1 MSISPNVPS
10 PQESYHYEGGGT
22 PRWITILFAVVIAGV
37 GAMAYAGYSAQSHL
51 QQEVTKAQDQNKI
64 LTAQL
69 DQANTRLAELKGQMD
84 VTSQKIG
91 MTQAELADARSRA
104 EAIRKQQTASDQKL
118 SEKIA
123 QAQKESEAQIGAV
136 ATDVTGAKKDI
147 ESTRTDLEAT
157 KSKLDRATGDM
168 GVMSGL
174 IARNHDD
181 LEELKRRGDRNYFE
195 FTIQRAK
202 TPQHVGPVQIALNK
216 TDSKKSKYTITVLAD
231 DKSIEKKDRTAGEPV
246 QFYVKGSARTAPLR
260 NRGVRRE
267 QEYHHWLP
275 VHAEG
280 RQQRAGGSRGG
291 GACETL
297 TKFYWA
303 EDIPRLS
310 CRGTVI
316 NKPCSTH

>member
-37 GAMAYAGYSAQSHL
+37 GAMAYAGYTAQSHL

-69 DQANTRLAELKGQMD
+69 DAANTRLAELKGRMD

-104 EAIRKQQTASDQKL
+104 EAIRKAQTASDQKL
-118 SEKIA
+118 SEKIV

-147 ESTRTDLEAT
+147 ETTRSDLEAT

-174 IARNHDD
+174 IAHNHDD
-181 LEELKRRGDRNYFE
+181 LEELKRRGDRNYYE
-195 FTIQRAK
+195 FTVQKAK
-202 TPQHVGPVQIALNK
+202 TPQRVGPVQMSLNK
-216 TDSKKSKYTITVLAD
+216 TDPKKSKYTMTVMAD
-231 DKSIEKKDRTAGEPV
+231 DRAIEKKDRTAGEPV
-246 QFYVKGSARTAPLR
+246 QFYVKGSARMSPYEIVVFDVGKSAITGYLSTPKDASSAPAAAA
-260 NRGVRRE
+260 
-267 QEYHHWLP
+267 P
-275 VHAEG
+275 VA
-280 RQQRAGGSRGG
+280 AP
-291 GACETL
+291 A
-297 TKFYWA
+297 A
-303 EDIPRLS
+303 
-310 CRGTVI
+310 
-316 NKPCSTH
+316 KP

>member
-104 EAIRKQQTASDQKL
+104 EAIRKAQTASDQKL

-157 KSKLDRATGDM
+157 KSKLERATGDM

-174 IARNHDD
+174 IAHNHDD
-181 LEELKRRGDRNYFE
+181 LEELKRRGDRNYYE
-195 FTIQRAK
+195 FTVQKAK
-202 TPQHVGPVQIALNK
+202 TPQRVGPVQMSLNK
-216 TDSKKSKYTITVLAD
+216 TDPKKSKYTMTVLAD
-231 DKSIEKKDRTAGEPV
+231 DKAIEKKDKTAGEPV
-246 QFYVKGSARTAPLR
+246 QFYVKGSARTAPYEVVVFDV
-260 NRGVRRE
+260 GKSAITG
-267 QEYHHWLP
+267 Y
-275 VHAEG
+275 
-280 RQQRAGGSRGG
+280 
-291 GACETL
+291 
-297 TKFYWA
+297 
-303 EDIPRLS
+303 LS
-310 CRGTVI
+310 TPKDASSAPAAAAPA
-316 NKPCSTH
+316 KP